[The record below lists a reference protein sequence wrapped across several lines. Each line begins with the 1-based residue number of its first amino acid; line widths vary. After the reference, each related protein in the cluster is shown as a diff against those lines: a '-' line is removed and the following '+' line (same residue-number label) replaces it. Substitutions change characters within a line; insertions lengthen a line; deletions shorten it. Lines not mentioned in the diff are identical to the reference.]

1 VRGAFNG
8 NPLAVIHTR
17 QMPLT
22 RRELISGLATAAAA
36 SAITDLSFAQDA
48 PSVRINAARLQHS
61 LEELRVF
68 GRPAGGIFADGV
80 SRVAYSDADVA
91 GRKYAMGLMRATGLD
106 PHIDT
111 SGNISATRP
120 GTDTSLNDVTP
131 WA

>member
-48 PSVRINAARLQHS
+48 PSVRINAVRL
-61 LEELRVF
+61 
-68 GRPAGGIFADGV
+68 
-80 SRVAYSDADVA
+80 
-91 GRKYAMGLMRATGLD
+91 
-106 PHIDT
+106 
-111 SGNISATRP
+111 
-120 GTDTSLNDVTP
+120 
-131 WA
+131 